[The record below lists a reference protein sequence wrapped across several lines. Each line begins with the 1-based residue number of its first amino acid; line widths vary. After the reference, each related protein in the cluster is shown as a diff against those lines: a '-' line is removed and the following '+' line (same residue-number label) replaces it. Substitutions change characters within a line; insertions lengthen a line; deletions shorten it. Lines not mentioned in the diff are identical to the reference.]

1 MSYLDKECYC
11 PYCKSLLNIQNG
23 FSFRNLKHEC
33 TECGR
38 TAPVKIGR
46 FASENDEYDVE
57 DAVSEP
63 QNVQSANNADTVEEF
78 TENDIKIEDS
88 DVEMIMPD
96 DDIDGDEK
104 AGAVDVQ
111 TEPVSND
118 EELSEF
124 DEEARRLEEFNERT
138 ERRFRAWKKQNK
150 ALIWKVRGITA
161 GVVIVIFAAVMI
173 SRLTKVGY
181 DSIDLLEQNYVNVVH
196 QLEANGFTDI
206 ETVPSEDLEISEKGR
221 ENTVKSI
228 KFGSKEDFDA
238 DDHFMKGKNIKIVYR
253 TLKKINLPISSKK
266 IDDMNFTEVMEKF
279 EKAGFI
285 NVSVE
290 PVHDLHFGVL
300 HFDGEVDEV
309 YVDGEKKFS
318 DKDRYRPDVGIVI
331 KYHTF

>member
-11 PYCKSLLNIQNG
+11 PYCKSQLNIQNG
-23 FSFRNLKHEC
+23 FSFRNSKHIC

-38 TAPVKIGR
+38 TVPVKMGR
-46 FASENDEYDVE
+46 FASENDDYDVE
-57 DAVSEP
+57 DSVSEP
-63 QNVQSANNADTVEEF
+63 QDIRSDAVEQF
-78 TENDIKIEDS
+78 TENDIRIEDA

-96 DDIDGDEK
+96 DDIDGSEK
-104 AGAVDVQ
+104 AEAVDVQ
-111 TEPVSND
+111 PEPVKKD

-124 DEEARRLEEFNERT
+124 DEEARKLEEFNERT
-138 ERRFRAWKKQNK
+138 ERRFRAWKKQNM
-150 ALIWKVRGITA
+150 ALIWKIRGITA
-161 GVVIVIFAAVMI
+161 AVVVLIAAVIML

-181 DSIDLLEQNYVNVVH
+181 NSIDLIDRNYVEVVH

-206 ETVPSEDLEISEKGR
+206 ETVPSEELEIAEKGR

-228 KFGSKEDFDA
+228 KFGSKENFDA
-238 DDHFMKGKNIKIVYR
+238 DDRFMKGKNIKIVYR

-266 IDDMNFTEVMEKF
+266 IDDMNYTEVMEKF
-279 EKAGFI
+279 EKAGFT

-318 DKDRYRPDVGIVI
+318 DKDRCRPDVGIVI